1 MFENSVS
8 SITVSG
14 TTADSNATV
23 SYDPAQP
30 SSLVVGANTILVTVT
45 AEDGV
50 TTKDY
55 EITVNRADPNTD
67 LGALSVSD
75 GTLVPSFS
83 TSTLA
88 YMVNVEIL
96 SFKHNREWYNRRF
109 ECYGKLRPSPTI
121 EFSCRC

>member
-1 MFENSVS
+1 MSVSDGTLVPSFSTSTLAYTVNVENSVS

-67 LGALSVSD
+67 LGGL
-75 GTLVPSFS
+75 
-83 TSTLA
+83 
-88 YMVNVEIL
+88 
-96 SFKHNREWYNRRF
+96 
-109 ECYGKLRPSPTI
+109 
-121 EFSCRC
+121 